1 MIKYSY
7 SEIES
12 VSRNTNTELIND
24 VINIINFI
32 AHKVGAPSYKK
43 TPNFKK
49 KKDLDKITGD
59 DWAAIRN
66 FKKTVLEKNTTGI
79 AVCLDEIRTLLNKIT
94 DKSYDTIENEIF
106 KKIESAKNDFK
117 YDEFMKIGKLIFE
130 IGSLNKYCSALYAKL
145 YKNLISQYEVFTDI
159 SNKNFNIY
167 LNVFDNIRVVNA
179 EEDYDLYCDCNK
191 ENENRKSLSLFYV
204 NLMKENVFDEDKI
217 VKIIF
222 ILIEKV
228 ENLIKE
234 KNEVNTVDEVV
245 NNLLVFITNTFDEM
259 KSHEDFNLIENHI
272 LKISNAKKS
281 EYQSLSSKIKFK
293 YMDLLELVED

>member
-1 MIKYSY
+1 MIKYTY

-12 VSRNTNTELIND
+12 VSRNTHTELAND

-49 KKDLDKITGD
+49 KNIDKITGD

-94 DKSYDTIENEIF
+94 NKSYDTIESEIF

-145 YKNLISQYEVFTDI
+145 YKNLISHYEVFTDI

-179 EEDYDLYCDCNK
+179 DEDYNLYCDCNK

-204 NLMKENVFDEDKI
+204 NLMKENVFDIDKI
-217 VKIIF
+217 FQI
-222 ILIEKV
+222 ILILIKKV
-228 ENLIKE
+228 ETYMEESNK
-234 KNEVNTVDEVV
+234 KDTVDEVV
-245 NNLLVFITNTFDEM
+245 NNLLVFISNTFEEI
-259 KSHEDFNLIENHI
+259 KSHKDFNLIENHI
-272 LKISNAKKS
+272 LKISNAKKL
-281 EYQSLSSKIKFK
+281 EYKSLTSKIKFK
-293 YMDLLELVED
+293 YMDLLELLDD